1 MNVQVG
7 AAQKHKSR
15 LRQGEVTWRTLPQCS
30 TSSFWLSVTFCSMG
44 KGKKY
49 VIPIQ
54 MSLILVI
61 LLSCTYSLPLR
72 LKKES
77 LATRNEVPS
86 FELAADILGD
96 IINESLV

>member
-1 MNVQVG
+1 M
-7 AAQKHKSR
+7 
-15 LRQGEVTWRTLPQCS
+15 
-30 TSSFWLSVTFCSMG
+30 
-44 KGKKY
+44 
-49 VIPIQ
+49 I
-54 MSLILVI
+54 LILVI

-72 LKKES
+72 LKKEL